1 MDPRQDRF
9 EIAFFDVETAFPNPP
24 GQRIA
29 ILEFGAILV
38 CPKTLEE
45 LQPYSTLVRPADP
58 SLISSLPERSNGI
71 TPDAVASAPPFAD
84 IADTV
89 FDILHGRI
97 WAGHNILEFDCAR
110 IREAFAEIGQP
121 APEPKGTI
129 DSLALLTQRFGRR
142 AGDMKLASLA
152 TYFGLGQQTHR
163 SLEDVRM
170 NLEVLKYCATVLFL
184 LYCSRLKI
192 RYGISTRFVDQAGR
206 PRLSFVVDASQSLC
220 TVLDACEV
228 VAKKLFEDSRSNS
241 EWNPVVTRQ
250 SGFDPTARLRIPTV
264 VFGDVAQYATEMYRK
279 EPSGDIQKLEFVRF
293 DAAELDSLLK
303 PGTFVDAFLSLD
315 PYDYVYEQSAGIR
328 LVAKKLIIHSE

>member
-1 MDPRQDRF
+1 
-9 EIAFFDVETAFPNPP
+9 
-24 GQRIA
+24 
-29 ILEFGAILV
+29 
-38 CPKTLEE
+38 
-45 LQPYSTLVRPADP
+45 
-58 SLISSLPERSNGI
+58 
-71 TPDAVASAPPFAD
+71 
-84 IADTV
+84 
-89 FDILHGRI
+89 
-97 WAGHNILEFDCAR
+97 
-110 IREAFAEIGQP
+110 
-121 APEPKGTI
+121 
-129 DSLALLTQRFGRR
+129 
-142 AGDMKLASLA
+142 LASLA

-163 SLEDVRM
+163 SLDDVRM

-184 LYCSRLKI
+184 ESGLPDIFTVNRWEMCSAASVSEGSSGYARFMEPDELYCSRLKI

-250 SGFDPTARLRIPTV
+250 SGNDPAARLRIPTV